1 MSEVFGVR
9 TPNTLVGN
17 ETCVP
22 ASLTLSH
29 RLLVRVQWQG
39 SRSPPH
45 ESSTLQFIQR
55 LDNFFGIQP
64 PALVIFLAGDA
75 DGSILINCQVCLALF
90 PDILLFAQQFIA
102 AHTNRFL
109 DRQNDPSYVPI
120 NLIGKTDHFSNAA
133 RLCSGAR
140 WIFWTIQISNIICL
154 KSTVKTKHSHEISC
168 GCLRSANLVE
178 KLSRLKVLR
187 KQGFQQSQ
195 NSPGSP
201 IR

>member
-1 MSEVFGVR
+1 
-9 TPNTLVGN
+9 
-17 ETCVP
+17 
-22 ASLTLSH
+22 
-29 RLLVRVQWQG
+29 
-39 SRSPPH
+39 
-45 ESSTLQFIQR
+45 
-55 LDNFFGIQP
+55 
-64 PALVIFLAGDA
+64 
-75 DGSILINCQVCLALF
+75 
-90 PDILLFAQQFIA
+90 
-102 AHTNRFL
+102 
-109 DRQNDPSYVPI
+109 
-120 NLIGKTDHFSNAA
+120 
-133 RLCSGAR
+133 LCSGAR